1 VILRLLIPAALW
13 LALASPLAA
22 QAEDEIGIPRG
33 STPPPAQVQDLEGRP
48 VDLREF
54 VGRRPVLIEF
64 WASWCSVCAGLLP
77 RMHTAHQRYG
87 HEVEFLV
94 VGVGVNQ
101 TPNTMRRHLER
112 HPAPFR
118 FFFDADGAAVR
129 AFQVPATGYI
139 VALDAQGRVVYTGM
153 GDDQDVEAA
162 ARRALGR

>member
-1 VILRLLIPAALW
+1 LLVSAT
-13 LALASPLAA
+13 LAIAMAGPLSA
-22 QAEDEIGIPRG
+22 QAEDDIGIPRG
-33 STPPPAQVQDLEGRP
+33 STPPPARVQDLEGRP
-48 VDLREF
+48 VDLREY

-64 WASWCSVCAGLLP
+64 WASWCSVCDALLP
-77 RMHTAHQRYG
+77 RMQSAHRRYG
-87 HEVEFLV
+87 REVEFLV

-101 TPNTMRRHLER
+101 TRNTVRRHLER

-139 VALDAQGRVVYTGM
+139 VALDAQGRVVYTGI
-153 GDDQDVEAA
+153 GTDQDVEAA